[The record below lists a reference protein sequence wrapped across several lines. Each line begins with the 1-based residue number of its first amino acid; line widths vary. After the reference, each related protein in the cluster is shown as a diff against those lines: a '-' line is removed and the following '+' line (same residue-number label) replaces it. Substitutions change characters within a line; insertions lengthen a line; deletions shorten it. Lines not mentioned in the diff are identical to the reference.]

1 MKKIKAILKDNESDY
16 NNILL
21 WAACC
26 LAFFGFLR
34 CGEFTVPSQTE
45 YDKEEHLSLRD
56 IAVDSRLAP
65 SVVIV
70 KIKQS
75 KTDLFRQGIKL
86 HLGKTSTDTCP
97 VCAILP
103 YLAARG
109 AKHGPLFILDDGT
122 FLTQQKFAAMV
133 TLTLRRAGID
143 DKQYAT
149 HSFRIGAATTAKGA
163 GISDVHI
170 KMLGRWKSNV
180 YQVYVRTPQKELA
193 NLSKQMVSGHT
204 E

>member
-1 MKKIKAILKDNESDY
+1 MKKIKAIPKDNESDY

-34 CGEFTVPSQTE
+34 CGESTVPSQTE

-70 KIKQS
+70 TIKQS
-75 KTDLFRQGIKL
+75 KTDLFRQGVKL
-86 HLGKTSTDTCP
+86 HLGKTSTDICP

-149 HSFRIGAATTAKGA
+149 HSFRIGAAMTAKGA

>member
-1 MKKIKAILKDNESDY
+1 MTQRKPD
-16 NNILL
+16 
-21 WAACC
+21 
-26 LAFFGFLR
+26 LR

-45 YDKEEHLSLRD
+45 YDKEEHLSLRS

-70 KIKQS
+70 TIKQS
-75 KTDLFRQGIKL
+75 KTDPFCQGVKL
-86 HLGKTSTDTCP
+86 HLGKTGTDICP

-122 FLTQQKFAAMV
+122 FLTRQKFAAMV

-149 HSFRIGAATTAKGA
+149 HS
-163 GISDVHI
+163 
-170 KMLGRWKSNV
+170 LG
-180 YQVYVRTPQKELA
+180 
-193 NLSKQMVSGHT
+193 
-204 E
+204 